1 MKKLKP
7 IIITI
12 VIIGLVIGG
21 LFGYYKYN
29 QGKKVA
35 QVVAMA
41 NEGMDGYWGD
51 SIQSYGT
58 VTSDKAQSAYLAS
71 GTEIVSVNVAEGDHV
86 EEGDVLMVVKKQSQD
101 INGKTLQLQ
110 KAEQALKVQ
119 QIKMDRLLNTK
130 PIPEH
135 MGQQEVYRDKTY
147 LAEKSYILK
156 ENDTIDEVGD
166 YIAGDYLVIEY
177 FDSNGEKT
185 STSYLKANGRDYY
198 DETLDEDKDKIQ
210 KIKDYINNQLSDP
223 DNSKVEVKDRNETFS
238 WLESILY
245 WDFDNYKIV
254 GEDIYDIEGKLIR
267 NGKPVGPTPS
277 ELQNMI
283 SEQTVSLKRSDL
295 EYRKT
300 LNELDIMKNTT
311 DNGEILAKV
320 SGTVSKCQSKDNFNN
335 TQPFMVVSATDEY
348 YISGAIGEFYL
359 DSVHIGDTVTI
370 SSWESGATADAVI
383 TSISDTPSTDSNFY
397 GGNGNSNSSNYEFKA
412 SFDRSSGIEIGAPVD
427 IQITPAGQEQGGFYI
442 PSMYIRKDGS
452 GSYVMKMNENN
463 QLERVPVKVGKSL
476 WGYMSEIKEGVTMDD
491 YLAFPYGNGSIE
503 GVTCEVVDYIE

>member
-12 VIIGLVIGG
+12 VILGLIIGG

-35 QVVAMA
+35 QVVSMN

-71 GTEIVSVNVAEGDHV
+71 GTEIISVNVAEGDHV
-86 EEGDVLMVVKKQSQD
+86 EEGDVLMVVKKNSQD

-130 PIPEH
+130 PIPEY
-135 MGQQEVYRDKTY
+135 MGQQEVYRDRSY
-147 LAEKSYILK
+147 LSQREYKLKADDTVPGVGSYK
-156 ENDTIDEVGD
+156 QGD
-166 YIAGDYLVIEY
+166 ALVIEY
-177 FDSNGEKT
+177 FSSTGEKT
-185 STSYLKANGRDYY
+185 STLYAKSTVGDYY
-198 DETLDEDKDKIQ
+198 DETLDDDKEKIQ
-210 KIKDYINNQLSDP
+210 AIKDYIKTQQENSDTS
-223 DNSKVEVKDRNETFS
+223 NIEVKDETESYS

-245 WDFDNYKIV
+245 WDFENNKIV
-254 GEDIYDIEGKLIR
+254 GEDIYDIEGKLIK

-283 SEQTVSLKRSDL
+283 NEQTVSLKRQDL
-295 EYRKT
+295 EYRKL
-300 LNELDIMKNTT
+300 LNELDVMKNTT

-320 SGTVSKCQSKDNFNN
+320 SGTVSKCQSKDNYNN

-348 YISGAIGEFYL
+348 YISGSIGEFYL
-359 DSVHIGDTVTI
+359 NSVNVGDTVTI

-442 PSMYIRKDGS
+442 PTMYIRKDAS

-463 QLERVPVKVGKSL
+463 VLERVPVKVGKSL
-476 WGYMSEIKEGVTMDD
+476 WGYMSEVKEGVTMDD
-491 YLAFPYGNGSIE
+491 YLAFPYGNGSME
-503 GVTCEVVDYIE
+503 GVKCEIVDYIE

>member
-12 VIIGLVIGG
+12 VIIGIVAGG

-35 QVVAMA
+35 QVVSMQ

-58 VTSDKAQSAYLAS
+58 VTSDKAQSAFIAS
-71 GTEIVSVNVAEGDHV
+71 GTEIISVNVAEGDHV

-101 INGKTLQLQ
+101 INGKILQIQ
-110 KAEQALKVQ
+110 KAEQGLKVEQ
-119 QIKMDRLLNTK
+119 LKLTRLENTT
-130 PIPEH
+130 PSPEYMH
-135 MGQQEVYRDKTY
+135 SQYVYRDD
-147 LAEKSYILK
+147 SYISERHYVVTADSLTLGTDNYNK
-156 ENDTIDEVGD
+156 DDIVAIT
-166 YIAGDYLVIEY
+166 Y
-177 FDSNGEKT
+177 FSSNGESQGTTYYK
-185 STSYLKANGRDYY
+185 SNGRDEETDETNVAAIKDAIEQRTDIRANDITSTNSWLASIIYY
-198 DETLDEDKDKIQ
+198 DGETGKA
-210 KIKDYINNQLSDP
+210 
-223 DNSKVEVKDRNETFS
+223 
-238 WLESILY
+238 
-245 WDFDNYKIV
+245 V
-254 GEDIYDIEGKLIR
+254 GEDDFDQLGNTIHD
-267 NGKPVGPTPS
+267 GKPTGPTPS
-277 ELQNMI
+277 EL
-283 SEQTVSLKRSDL
+283 KRQIETQSAAVMRQDL
-295 EYRKT
+295 EYRK
-300 LNELDIMKNTT
+300 LVNELDVMKNTT

-320 SGTVSKCQSKDNFNN
+320 SGTVSKCQSMDNYNN

-348 YISGAIGEFYL
+348 FISGSVGEFYL
-359 DSVHIGDTVTI
+359 DSVHVGDTVTI

-412 SFDRSSGIEIGAPVD
+412 SFDRNSGIEIGAPVD

-491 YLAFPYGNGSIE
+491 YLAFPYGNGAIE